1 MKFNPS
7 VNLTTSVHFGVVEN
21 RDSDPLKLGR
31 CRVRVVG
38 IHSEDKTV
46 LPTADLP
53 WAYPMQPPHSAAM
66 NGIGYSP
73 TGPVEGTWCMVVF
86 RDEFK
91 QHPIII
97 GTVGGI
103 PEEFEN
109 LKVENIASTASTAGG
124 LVSSD
129 GSPVVDSQGNPVET
143 AKPTEQQAAAEADI
157 KKPSQMSLSD
167 EGRAKIK
174 GYKPVATDAA
184 ISAAE
189 SATKSAIKVPITQGM
204 FDATVSLM
212 ADSGVDQVTKTK
224 YMSALNSGKYEEAAA
239 LIPSTN
245 VAVVSGTAAS
255 NPNQALKDALGK
267 RESSNNYQAQNSG
280 GYIGKYQ
287 MGAAMLTDLG
297 YVKRGTTNAMLN
309 DPSVFTGKD
318 GITSKQDFLNNSQV
332 QESAMDAELTMNE
345 RRLIKQGVITA
356 GSDQREKSGYLA
368 TSHLLGTGGAQK
380 LKNGVV
386 GVDGNGTSGSSYYTL
401 GANSAGSASTDPLSR
416 QRREEEKKLFLKN
429 GIPKKDASGVE
440 NVPDKTESTSAEN
453 RSTDN
458 PVVLPE
464 DKENTTTATS
474 GSQGS
479 ETHTFVTADGFRDPN
494 GVYPKKDWLNEP
506 DTHRLARHQKIAQT
520 IVSVKEAARVTGVV
534 TAFGVT
540 WDQPTIPYNAKYP
553 FNQTRITESGHV
565 EEWDD
570 TKNNERIQTY
580 HTVGTYEEVDCN
592 GTRVT
597 RIVGDD
603 YEILERNGHVLIKG
617 QCFVTIKG
625 DSRVRIE
632 NNSYIEV
639 LGNLTTD
646 VTGNM
651 EFGVGGHVKF
661 HSGGDFS
668 VDAPNI
674 WLNSGVASDVQIP
687 SERGQPVQ
695 FGTLVTPTRFSEED
709 ANYETPEEG
718 DPTEFNNAMLAS
730 GKKTE
735 EDLTPTDPEAKKEEA
750 AAETKPPDNKPPT
763 GCAGLKDDD
772 IKPTLIMSKRYR
784 LGDLTSVGSSGAPA
798 PGSVHYGVPAL
809 QIVCNMQK
817 LSTNVLD
824 VIASKYPNMK
834 MTSVWRSQA
843 VNTSVGGSK
852 KSDHL
857 TGCAADI
864 QLSGFSRK
872 QHYEAIIEIQK
883 LLPAYKQLILEY
895 KGSSTWIHVAF
906 KEGENSNQS
915 LTIDAA
921 RNVVIKNGAFVLI

>member
-1 MKFNPS
+1 
-7 VNLTTSVHFGVVEN
+7 
-21 RDSDPLKLGR
+21 
-31 CRVRVVG
+31 
-38 IHSEDKTV
+38 
-46 LPTADLP
+46 
-53 WAYPMQPPHSAAM
+53 
-66 NGIGYSP
+66 
-73 TGPVEGTWCMVVF
+73 MVVF

-103 PEEFEN
+103 PKEFEN
-109 LKVENIASTASTAGG
+109 LKVENITSTASTAGG

-143 AKPTEQQAAAEADI
+143 AKPTEQQAAAESDI

-245 VAVVSGTAAS
+245 VAVVSGTASS

-318 GITSKQDFLNNSQV
+318 GIRSKQDFLNNSQV
-332 QESAMDAELTMNE
+332 QESAMDAELAMNE

-368 TSHLLGTGGAQK
+368 TSHLLGTGGARK

-386 GVDGNGTSGSSYYTL
+386 GVDGNGTSGSSYYKL

-440 NVPDKTESTSAEN
+440 KVPDKTESTSAEN
-453 RSTDN
+453 RSTNN
-458 PVVLPE
+458 PAVLPE
-464 DKENTTTATS
+464 DKENTATATS
-474 GSQGS
+474 GSQES

-520 IVSVKEAARVTGVV
+520 IVSVKEAARVTGVN

-580 HTVGTYEEVDCN
+580 HTAGTYEEVDCN

-639 LGNLTTD
+639 LGNMTTD
-646 VTGNM
+646 VTGNL

-695 FGTLVTPTRFSEED
+695 FGTLVTPTRSSEED

-718 DPTEFNNAMLAS
+718 DPTEFNNALLAS

-784 LGDLTSVGSSGAPA
+784 LGDLTSIGRSGAPA

-817 LSTNVLD
+817 LSTNVID
-824 VIASKYPNMK
+824 VIAARYPNMILK
-834 MTSVWRSQA
+834 SVWRSEA

-857 TGCAADI
+857 TGCAVDI
-864 QLSGFSRK
+864 ILSGFSRK

-921 RNVVIKNGAFVLI
+921 RNVVIKNGGFVLI

>member
-1 MKFNPS
+1 
-7 VNLTTSVHFGVVEN
+7 
-21 RDSDPLKLGR
+21 
-31 CRVRVVG
+31 
-38 IHSEDKTV
+38 
-46 LPTADLP
+46 
-53 WAYPMQPPHSAAM
+53 
-66 NGIGYSP
+66 
-73 TGPVEGTWCMVVF
+73 MVVF

-103 PEEFEN
+103 PKEFEN
-109 LKVENIASTASTAGG
+109 LKVENITSTASTAGG

-143 AKPTEQQAAAEADI
+143 AKPTEQQAAAESDI

-245 VAVVSGTAAS
+245 VAVVSGTASS

-318 GITSKQDFLNNSQV
+318 GIRSKQDFLNNSQV
-332 QESAMDAELTMNE
+332 QESAMDAELAMNE

-368 TSHLLGTGGAQK
+368 TSHLLGTGGARK

-386 GVDGNGTSGSSYYTL
+386 GVDGNGTSGSSYYKL

-440 NVPDKTESTSAEN
+440 KVPDKTESTSAEN
-453 RSTDN
+453 RSTNN
-458 PVVLPE
+458 PAVLPE
-464 DKENTTTATS
+464 DKENTATATS
-474 GSQGS
+474 GSQES

-520 IVSVKEAARVTGVV
+520 IVSVKEAARVTGVN

-580 HTVGTYEEVDCN
+580 HTAGTYEEVDCN

-639 LGNLTTD
+639 LGNMTTD
-646 VTGNM
+646 VTGNL

-718 DPTEFNNAMLAS
+718 DPTEFNNALLAS

-784 LGDLTSVGSSGAPA
+784 LGDLTSIGRSGAPA

-817 LSTNVLD
+817 LSTNVID
-824 VIASKYPNMK
+824 VIAARYPNMILK
-834 MTSVWRSQA
+834 SVWRSEA

-857 TGCAADI
+857 TGCAVDI
-864 QLSGFSRK
+864 ILSGFSRK

-915 LTIDAA
+915 LTLDAA
-921 RNVVIKNGAFVLI
+921 RNVVIKNGGFVLI